1 VFSVALPHVVAGF
14 DFIPSSVV
22 NNFLWLNLSMP
33 IVIKYGGNAMTDN
46 TIRKEVAREIHALA
60 VEDLQPI
67 VVHGGGPF
75 IKAALDKANLEHH
88 FVRGLRVT
96 TPESLP
102 VIEQVLTMLSKELAQ
117 EIGNAVGLTGRDS
130 SVVQAKTFDEAL
142 GLVGRISSVN
152 KILLTA
158 LLNAKV
164 TPVLACIAENEAEGG
179 VLNVN
184 ADEVAGA
191 VAGALEI
198 PVVFLTDIAGVLDD
212 PSDKTSLLSELS
224 QGDIQTRIADGR
236 ISGGMIP
243 KVEAALE
250 ALNQGAAY
258 AVIADGRD
266 AATLRQAI
274 EGRAGTRVRK
284 AVASSQ

>member
-1 VFSVALPHVVAGF
+1 
-14 DFIPSSVV
+14 
-22 NNFLWLNLSMP
+22 
-33 IVIKYGGNAMTDN
+33 MTDN
-46 TIRKEVAREIHALA
+46 TVRKEVATEIRALA
-60 VEDLQPI
+60 NEGLQPI

-75 IKAALDKANLEHH
+75 IKEALDKAKLEHH

-96 TPESLP
+96 TKESLP
-102 VIEQVLTMLSKELAQ
+102 VIEQVLTMLNKELTQ
-117 EIGNAVGLTGRDS
+117 EIGNAVGLTGRDA
-130 SVVQAKTFDEAL
+130 SVVSAKTFDDSL
-142 GLVGRISSVN
+142 GFVGKITSIN
-152 KILLTA
+152 KTFLTA
-158 LLNAKV
+158 LLNANV
-164 TPVLACIAENEAEGG
+164 TPVLACLAENEAGDG

-212 PSDKTSLLSELS
+212 PKDKASLLKELS
-224 QGDIQTRIADGR
+224 QSDIQERIGDGR

-243 KVEAALE
+243 KVEAALD

-274 EGRAGTRVRK
+274 KGQAGTRVVKK
-284 AVASSQ
+284 AKAKG

>member
-1 VFSVALPHVVAGF
+1 
-14 DFIPSSVV
+14 
-22 NNFLWLNLSMP
+22 MP

-46 TIRKEVAREIHALA
+46 KVRKEVAREIHALA
-60 VEDLQPI
+60 LEGREPI

-102 VIEQVLTMLSKELAQ
+102 VVEQVLTMLNKELSQ
-117 EIGNAVGLTGRDS
+117 EIGNAVGLTGRDGG
-130 SVVQAKTFDEAL
+130 VVTAKTFDDSL

-152 KILLTA
+152 KTLLA
-158 LLNAKV
+158 SLLNANI
-164 TPVLACIAENEAEGG
+164 TPVLACIAEDETTLG

-191 VAGALEI
+191 VAGALGI

-212 PSDKTSLLSELS
+212 PNDKTSLLSELS
-224 QGDIQTRIADGR
+224 QSDIQTRIADGR

-250 ALNQGAAY
+250 ALSQGAAY

-274 EGRAGTRVRK
+274 EGRSGTRVK
-284 AVASSQ
+284 K